1 MGNENEYG
9 RYDTENDKNVSA
21 EETCCA
27 NENDIKH
34 EDPEGAVCVE
44 REQARELHLS
54 PGLVFAR
61 LFPLLDFTGLSV
73 VIFVDP
79 AELAGS
85 NCVVLFFRLRM
96 TLSKDIQTCLVVSVE
111 ILQLVFVLL
120 VGLGFACNP
129 YTADNAPDDQW
140 IENLHYHHH
149 HGYHGCG
156 HRVIPFE
163 DVASCRG
170 RSSWD
175 CNGSSRWL

>member
-1 MGNENEYG
+1 M
-9 RYDTENDKNVSA
+9 R
-21 EETCCA
+21 
-27 NENDIKH
+27 
-34 EDPEGAVCVE
+34 
-44 REQARELHLS
+44 RARS
-54 PGLVFAR
+54 IARASPFPGLVFACF
-61 LFPLLDFTGLSV
+61 FPLRDFTGLSV

-79 AELAGS
+79 VELSGS
-85 NCVVLFFRLRM
+85 NGVVLFLRLRM

-111 ILQLVFVLL
+111 VLQLVVVYL

-140 IENLHYHHH
+140 IENLHYHHY

-156 HRVIPFE
+156 RTVIPFE

-175 CNGSSRWL
+175 CN